1 MPVIVDD
8 TVMFVNFDIRDD
20 EIAYMQLIKLAGS
33 ELELQPSEI
42 LSHLVLRSAISFK
55 GDLLLVGGL
64 SAEGEASTQVSILDP
79 STRKYSEILELKE
92 PRIQPPIEVNN
103 ERLFVGFRELEPL
116 SSFEIICLK
125 SYTH

>member
-1 MPVIVDD
+1 M
-8 TVMFVNFDIRDD
+8 
-20 EIAYMQLIKLAGS
+20 
-33 ELELQPSEI
+33 
-42 LSHLVLRSAISFK
+42 LRSAISFK
-55 GDLLLVGGL
+55 DDLFLVGGL

-125 SYTH
+125 SFTH